1 MKDKI
6 LAIEFLKFIAALM
19 ITNSHFKPLY
29 PEAISALG
37 TFGAPGNALFFFA
50 SGYVLSLGKLNTN
63 GINWYKKRIKRLW
76 LTTLVWNTFFSY
88 LIFNT
93 SLSFAGV
100 WLGGGAWFVHCIA
113 IYYILYYFVRKLKLI
128 RFSIIFSFIF
138 SIIYFFTF
146 LPISKHSIYQN
157 DWHYICFFSIMML
170 GAYCAIHREDIKSTQ
185 IKKNIII
192 SAISFVLFYIFQAI
206 GKGKEGSLYYVQ
218 VLSLLPL
225 HSFIYY
231 FYKVIDMDWCNK
243 LMNIKPIKYIIMSV
257 SALTL
262 EIYLVGFSSINTN
275 FNHLFPLNLLL
286 IFIIICIQAYLLK
299 ILTNILTQILGDGD
313 FNLRQ
318 VFKLF

>member
-76 LTTLVWNTFFSY
+76 PTTLVWNTFFSY

-138 SIIYFFTF
+138 SIISLFTVGLNSGSVIQLTAYWLSLHIVTFRGTSFFMLCTACNIALSSHLLIVVSLYPLEIKYSF
-146 LPISKHSIYQN
+146 PSSWIYTPQPPRRDFHSQLPSV
-157 DWHYICFFSIMML
+157 
-170 GAYCAIHREDIKSTQ
+170 
-185 IKKNIII
+185 NIV
-192 SAISFVLFYIFQAI
+192 ISFLSILST
-206 GKGKEGSLYYVQ
+206 SLSVQ
-218 VLSLLPL
+218 CPSNRHGLP
-225 HSFIYY
+225 
-231 FYKVIDMDWCNK
+231 V
-243 LMNIKPIKYIIMSV
+243 
-257 SALTL
+257 
-262 EIYLVGFSSINTN
+262 
-275 FNHLFPLNLLL
+275 
-286 IFIIICIQAYLLK
+286 
-299 ILTNILTQILGDGD
+299 
-313 FNLRQ
+313 RQ
-318 VFKLF
+318 YPC